1 MSTLNDDLKNK
12 KYKKVYLF
20 CGEEDYLKTHYKK
33 VFIDAISEGDPMN
46 VEEFDGKDVEAVE
59 IMEVASTAPF
69 MAEYRLVIAENT
81 DFFGEKGN
89 RLAKYLEEMPDSTIL
104 IFVEESPK
112 ASCDLYKA
120 IKKLGSIT
128 QFKREGEKN
137 LKSFAKSAFKKSNV
151 KISERDLTYF
161 IDCVGDDM
169 ELISRE
175 VEKLISYCLDKGEAT
190 KDDIDMVCV
199 KQLSVKIF
207 DMMDYMS
214 VKDRQKTLA
223 EFYKLIEDKESPF
236 RILSMISRQ
245 FDILLLVKDLVGR
258 GLGKSEIMQQAGLS
272 EFVVRKS
279 IGQCRHFSIK
289 DLLNGFYAC
298 VKAEDGFKT
307 GLIADDVLMIELL
320 IMKVTA

>member
-1 MSTLNDDLKNK
+1 MSSLNDDLKNK
-12 KYKKVYLF
+12 EYKKVYLF

-33 VFIDAISEGDPMN
+33 VFVDAIAQGNPMN
-46 VEEFDGKDVEAVE
+46 IEEFDGKDIDPVDV
-59 IMEVASTAPF
+59 MEVAATAPF
-69 MAEYRLVIAENT
+69 MSEYRLVIIENS
-81 DFFGEKGN
+81 DFFGDKGN
-89 RLAKYLEEMPDSTIL
+89 SLAEYIEKMPDSTIM
-104 IFVEESPK
+104 IFIENSAK
-112 ASCDLYKA
+112 ATTALYKA
-120 IKKLGSIT
+120 IKKHGSIT
-128 QFKREGEKN
+128 NFKREGEKN
-137 LKSFAKSAFKKSNV
+137 LKSFAKSAFKKSNI

-175 VEKLISYCLDKGEAT
+175 IEKLISYCLDRGEAT
-190 KDDIDMVCV
+190 KDDVDAVCV

-298 VKAEDGFKT
+298 VRAEDDFKT
-307 GLIADDVLMIELL
+307 GLIADEVLMIELL
-320 IMKVTA
+320 IMNVTA